1 MLLEGRGSGCEW
13 CVMWEVHESVGVVVQ
28 ESSERVLRVRDQ
40 RIERGDESVQGEG
53 GCEGTEN
60 DDQGFFLLPSSRDKK
75 ERYIEYEV
83 VPRAKEMGVV

>member
-13 CVMWEVHESVGVVVQ
+13 CVMWEVHESVAVVVQ
-28 ESSERVLRVRDQ
+28 ENSERVLRVRDQ
-40 RIERGDESVQGEG
+40 ESGDESVQGEG

-60 DDQGFFLLPSSRDKK
+60 DDQGVFLLPSSREKK

-83 VPRAKEMGVV
+83 VPRAREMGVV